1 MALRTRRR
9 ARGATLI
16 EFALVMLPLMTLIF
30 GTIEFGRYF
39 WVQHAI
45 QFATREGV
53 RLALTGRQL
62 TDKNGNP
69 MTREASIIQTIDDK
83 ASIAVRTAD
92 LQISIYPV
100 NPDFSDPVGWQGT
113 QSAGNPGD
121 YMRVRVR
128 YQFQFLT
135 PVFTAMLANGT
146 MQVQAQS
153 TYKNELFF

>member
-39 WVQHAI
+39 WVQHII
-45 QFATREGV
+45 QFATREGT

-69 MTREASIIQTIDDK
+69 MSREASIVKTIDDK
-83 ASIAVRTAD
+83 ASMAVPSSD

-121 YMRVRVR
+121 YMRVRTR
-128 YQFQFLT
+128 YTFQFLT
-135 PVFTAMLANGT
+135 PVFTAMLPNGT
-146 MQVQAQS
+146 MTVQAQS
-153 TYKNELFF
+153 TYKNELF